1 MQSSHSRFDWN
12 TVFSALRNRKVQ
24 IAGQTVVITALVG
37 GTAAFV
43 GLNKQ
48 VDLTVDGETQQVRTF
63 SDSVSDVLES
73 NDVDVAKEDQVQPG
87 ADADVTRGM
96 NIIVNTSKDID
107 LTLDGVTTQE
117 STTGNTIAEA
127 LADLGVDPEGAEV
140 SEDLDATLADGEN
153 SEFSVVTPKT
163 VTVVADGDRTPVDVT
178 AATAQDVLDE
188 ANIELGEQ
196 DTVSTPLSA
205 PVSDGSVVEV
215 LRTATD
221 EKTETETIAKKV
233 TEKNDSSLPRGEKKV
248 ETEGRDGKREIV
260 YSVTTVNGEEV
271 KREKKSEEVVA
282 EAKNEVVLIGTKEP
296 EPAPAPED
304 NSDEG
309 SDDSGDA
316 GDSGDSG
323 ESEESGESGDSGESD
338 TGDRSPMTTAEIK
351 AMLGGPGS
359 KWYQVVKCESNFN
372 PKAVNQQNNAHFGLF
387 QFKQATWNSVGGS
400 GNPADAHP
408 REQFKRAK
416 ILQAQAGWGQ
426 WACA

>member
-1 MQSSHSRFDWN
+1 M
-12 TVFSALRNRKVQ
+12 FSALRNRKVQ

-248 ETEGRDGKREIV
+248 ETEGKDGKREIV

-271 KREKKSEEVVA
+271 KREKKSEEVV
-282 EAKNEVVLIGTKEP
+282 
-296 EPAPAPED
+296 
-304 NSDEG
+304 
-309 SDDSGDA
+309 
-316 GDSGDSG
+316 
-323 ESEESGESGDSGESD
+323 
-338 TGDRSPMTTAEIK
+338 
-351 AMLGGPGS
+351 
-359 KWYQVVKCESNFN
+359 
-372 PKAVNQQNNAHFGLF
+372 
-387 QFKQATWNSVGGS
+387 
-400 GNPADAHP
+400 
-408 REQFKRAK
+408 
-416 ILQAQAGWGQ
+416 
-426 WACA
+426 

>member
-1 MQSSHSRFDWN
+1 M
-12 TVFSALRNRKVQ
+12 FSALRNRKVQ

-63 SDSVSDVLES
+63 SDSVSEVLES
-73 NDVDVAKEDQVQPG
+73 NDVDVAKDDQVQPG
-87 ADADVTRGM
+87 ADADITRGM

-107 LTLDGVTTQE
+107 LTLDGVTSEE
-117 STTGNTIAEA
+117 STTGNTVAEA

-140 SEDLDATLADGEN
+140 STDLDATLADGEN

-178 AATAQDVLDE
+178 AATAQEVLDE

-205 PVSDGSVVEV
+205 PVSDGGVVEV
-215 LRTATD
+215 LRTSTD

-248 ETEGRDGKREIV
+248 ETEGKDGKREIV
-260 YSVTTVNGEEV
+260 YAVTTVNGEEV

-282 EAKNEVVLIGTKEP
+282 KAKDEVVLIGTKEP

-304 NSDEG
+304 NSDDD
-309 SDDSGDA
+309 SSDSGDSGSGDSGDSDS

-323 ESEESGESGDSGESD
+323 GSGQEDN
-338 TGDRSPMTTAEIK
+338 GDRSPMTTAEIK

-359 KWYQVVKCESNFN
+359 KWYQVVKCESEFN

-387 QFKQATWNSVGGS
+387 QFKVATWQSVGGS

-416 ILQAQAGWGQ
+416 ILQAKAGWGQ

>member
-1 MQSSHSRFDWN
+1 M
-12 TVFSALRNRKVQ
+12 FSALRNRKVQ

-87 ADADVTRGM
+87 ADADITRGM

-107 LTLDGVTTQE
+107 LTLDGVTSEE
-117 STTGNTIAEA
+117 STTGNTVAEA

-140 SEDLDATLADGEN
+140 STDLDATLADGEN

-163 VTVVADGDRTPVDVT
+163 VTVVADGDRTPVDIT
-178 AATAQDVLDE
+178 AATAGEVLEE
-188 ANIELGEQ
+188 ADIELGEQ

-205 PVSDGSVVEV
+205 PVADGGVVEV
-215 LRTATD
+215 LRTSTD

-248 ETEGRDGKREIV
+248 ETEGKDGKREIV
-260 YSVTTVNGEEV
+260 YAVTTVNGEEV
-271 KREKKSEEVVA
+271 KRKKKSEEVVA
-282 EAKNEVVLIGTKEP
+282 KAKDEVVLIGTKEP

-304 NSDEG
+304 NS
-309 SDDSGDA
+309 GD
-316 GDSGDSG
+316 DSGDSG
-323 ESEESGESGDSGESD
+323 GSDSGGSDSGESGGSGDSGQSD
-338 TGDRSPMTTAEIK
+338 NGDRSPMSKSEIQ

-359 KWYQVVKCESNFN
+359 KWYQVVKCESEFN

-387 QFKQATWNSVGGS
+387 QFKIATWQSVGGS

-416 ILQAQAGWGQ
+416 ILQEKAGWGQ

>member
-248 ETEGRDGKREIV
+248 ETEGKDGKREIV

-271 KREKKSEEVVA
+271 KREKKSEEVVE

-316 GDSGDSG
+316 GDSG
-323 ESEESGESGDSGESD
+323 
-338 TGDRSPMTTAEIK
+338 
-351 AMLGGPGS
+351 
-359 KWYQVVKCESNFN
+359 
-372 PKAVNQQNNAHFGLF
+372 
-387 QFKQATWNSVGGS
+387 
-400 GNPADAHP
+400 
-408 REQFKRAK
+408 
-416 ILQAQAGWGQ
+416 
-426 WACA
+426 